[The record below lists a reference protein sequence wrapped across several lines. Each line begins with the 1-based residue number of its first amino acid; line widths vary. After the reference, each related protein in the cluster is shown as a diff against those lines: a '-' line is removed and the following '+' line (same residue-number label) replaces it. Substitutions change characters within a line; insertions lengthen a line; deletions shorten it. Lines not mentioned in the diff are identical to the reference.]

1 MNFIINCPS
10 CSNKLRFPID
20 KGKLK
25 VKCQCGFSFVADP
38 DDTELYKR
46 GNFDLKKKSSIM
58 KKLSFEQIIPQ
69 LIKKFY
75 NIKYK
80 LQNFKLLPTSEQ
92 KKIILYFILFLIAII
107 VIVFLMKSTISNRP
121 EKIII

>member
-1 MNFIINCPS
+1 MNFIATCPS

-20 KGKLK
+20 KGKIK
-25 VKCQCGFSFVADP
+25 VKCKCGYSFIADP
-38 DDTELYKR
+38 DDTDLYKK
-46 GNFDLKKKSSIM
+46 GKFDLNDKTARKQKFD
-58 KKLSFEQIIPQ
+58 LNT
-69 LIKKFY
+69 LIKEFIEKIY

-92 KKIILYFILFLIAII
+92 KKIILYFLLFLIAII
-107 VIVFLMKSTISNRP
+107 LLFFLMSLSGSNPP